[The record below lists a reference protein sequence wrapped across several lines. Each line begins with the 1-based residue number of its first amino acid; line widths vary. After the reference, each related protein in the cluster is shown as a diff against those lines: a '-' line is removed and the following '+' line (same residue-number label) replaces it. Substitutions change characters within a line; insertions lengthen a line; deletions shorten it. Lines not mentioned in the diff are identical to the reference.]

1 MTKVFTPAQR
11 KKLIGEVSEQVTTQ
25 IRYELT
31 ELEYCGYDGGWFK
44 PIQEMILESVAE
56 SVAPK
61 IKQAI
66 ASYEGTIE
74 REENTKLKKLE
85 AENRELKKDLKK
97 YAAIQKVIDDAS
109 QEVS

>member
-1 MTKVFTPAQR
+1 MPKILTPAQR
-11 KKLIGEVSEQVTTQ
+11 KKAINEISAKVINDLHWQ
-25 IRYELT
+25 IT
-31 ELEYCGYDGGWFK
+31 DLEHGYDGGWMNSL
-44 PIQEMILESVAE
+44 QDSILESVAAATTPLIKKAIE
-56 SVAPK
+56 SW
-61 IKQAI
+61 
-66 ASYEGTIE
+66 EGQIE